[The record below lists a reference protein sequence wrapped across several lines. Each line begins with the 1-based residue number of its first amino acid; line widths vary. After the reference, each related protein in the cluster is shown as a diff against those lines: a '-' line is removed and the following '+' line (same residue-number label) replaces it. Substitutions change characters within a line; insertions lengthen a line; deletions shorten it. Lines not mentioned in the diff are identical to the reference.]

1 MELIH
6 FEYHK
11 NYNLGDLVIAMGEF
25 DGLHLA
31 HQELI
36 NRAISY
42 AKKINAKSA
51 VFSFDPHPDF
61 VLKKRNNQGYITPL
75 NVKIKALE
83 TLGVD
88 YFVLIPFTLE
98 FSKVLPH
105 EFEERVLS
113 KFSIKRIV
121 VGFDYRYGYRGSGN
135 ADTLK
140 QNFDVD
146 VVQQIDFMNQKM
158 GSNEIREL
166 LLQGKIH
173 EVTQMLGRYYNI
185 TGRVVSGNKVGR
197 KMGIRTANVT
207 LEEHYQIL
215 RKGVYAVFVNLNNR
229 KYLGVCNIGNNPTV
243 NYVEVPRLEVHIL
256 SFDEIIYNEIISVDF
271 VEFLRDEIKF
281 DSVDELINQI
291 NEDIMK
297 TREILEENQ

>member
-36 NRAISY
+36 KRAINH

-61 VLKKRNNQGYITPL
+61 VLKKRSNQGYITPL

-83 TLGVD
+83 SLGVD
-88 YFVLIPFTLE
+88 YFILIPFTLE
-98 FSKVLPH
+98 FSKILPR
-105 EFEERVLS
+105 EFEERVLN
-113 KFSIKRIV
+113 KFTIKRIV

-135 ADTLK
+135 TETLK
-140 QNFDVD
+140 KHFDVD

-166 LLQGKIH
+166 LLQGKMY
-173 EVTQMLGRYYNI
+173 EVSKMLGRYYNI

-215 RKGVYAVFVNLNNR
+215 RKGVYAVYVTINN
-229 KYLGVCNIGNNPTV
+229 KKHFGVCNIGNNPTV
-243 NYVEVPRLEVHIL
+243 NYVEIPRLEVHVL
-256 SFDEIIYNEIISVDF
+256 DFDEIIYNEIISVDF

-281 DSVDELINQI
+281 ASVNELISQI

-297 TREILEENQ
+297 TREILEEN